1 MVFHRRIIGHRDSLS
16 EHRSYGRLAKKMEKT
31 HFGCY
36 SKSRSIGNLD
46 DTQPL
51 GNYTWALLWVSKP
64 PVQNALRLETWKS
77 LRWRPFGLS
86 TGDGLVSFSSIPP
99 YVIRFVAET
108 NFMKKESMFRLLVQ
122 RKETLTTMII
132 SKRPARMKISLERIA
147 EIVCY

>member
-1 MVFHRRIIGHRDSLS
+1 M
-16 EHRSYGRLAKKMEKT
+16 
-31 HFGCY
+31 
-36 SKSRSIGNLD
+36 
-46 DTQPL
+46 
-51 GNYTWALLWVSKP
+51 
-64 PVQNALRLETWKS
+64 QNALRLETWKS

-99 YVIRFVAET
+99 YIIRFVAET

-147 EIVCY
+147 EIVCH